1 MSAAADALKA
11 FVEATLTG
19 WAVHLGR
26 WNDTGVRGDRF
37 CVIKPVGGAPAE
49 LVRRPQFTL
58 SMIGAAGADAAVAS
72 DAADT
77 LIEAMRTSSGGLVF
91 LQPSEPVYLPTNDGR
106 AVFEFA
112 VAAITT

>member
-1 MSAAADALKA
+1 MTAADAIKT
-11 FVEATLTG
+11 FVEAELTG
-19 WAVHLGR
+19 WLVQLGR

-58 SMIGAAGADAAVAS
+58 SLVGAAGADTAVAS
-72 DAADT
+72 AAAET
-77 LIEAMRTSSGGLVF
+77 LIEAMRASSGSLVF
-91 LQPSEPVYLPTNDGR
+91 LQPSEPAYMPTSDGR